1 MVWHYHFLNWPAF
14 ANPAP
19 NSLIAFRK
27 RFRED
32 LARFRSGG
40 DDGPPLVHC
49 CSGGSRSG
57 AFVLIDENLSSA
69 AASGHV
75 DIFGTAKHILTQRK
89 GLFMNPRQLR
99 YGWRCLHL
107 SSGEVWF
114 LVVNCPKHSCT
125 LTFTAVFVHYCYR
138 SADFA
143 VPYV

>member
-19 NSLIAFRK
+19 NSLVSFRK

-32 LARFRSGG
+32 LARFRNAG

-49 CSGGSRSG
+49 CSGGLRSG

-89 GLFMNPRQLR
+89 GLFVNPRQLR
-99 YGWRCLHL
+99 YIH
-107 SSGEVWF
+107 
-114 LVVNCPKHSCT
+114 CT
-125 LTFTAVFVHYCYR
+125 LLGVP
-138 SADFA
+138 SFA
-143 VPYV
+143 RF